1 MATAAATRT
10 NGKEAPGG
18 ARPAGARGPGRH
30 RQLPLVVVGVLLVTG
45 GALVFADASVHLGS
59 REEVL
64 VVARPVSAGQVLKA
78 ADLRTARVSA
88 GSGLQ
93 VVVAGEEAGVV
104 GRRVAVPL
112 VAGALLTAAEVGSAP
127 PVGSGSDEVAVGLKA
142 GAYPPDLAPGDRVE
156 VVPVVSATGTAGPG
170 TSATGS
176 ATGTAAVSGSPVHAT
191 VLAVDTAPAASS
203 GPTVVSLEVASR
215 DAEVVASW
223 AAAGEASL
231 VELGSEG

>member
-1 MATAAATRT
+1 MATTAAATRT
-10 NGKEAPGG
+10 NGKAAPGG

-30 RQLPLVVVGVLLVTG
+30 RQVPLVVVGVLLVAG

-64 VVARPVSAGQVLKA
+64 VVAQPVSAGQVLTG
-78 ADLRTARVSA
+78 ADLRTARVST

-112 VAGALLTAAEVGSAP
+112 VAGALLTEGEVGSAP

-170 TSATGS
+170 TSGTGAGS
-176 ATGTAAVSGSPVHAT
+176 AVSGSPVHAT

-231 VELGSEG
+231 VELGSGG

>member
-1 MATAAATRT
+1 M
-10 NGKEAPGG
+10 
-18 ARPAGARGPGRH
+18 
-30 RQLPLVVVGVLLVTG
+30 LLVLG
-45 GALVFADASVHLGS
+45 CALAFTDASVHLGS

-64 VVARPVSAGQVLKA
+64 VVAQPVSAGQVLTG
-78 ADLRTARVSA
+78 ADLGTARVST

-104 GRRVAVPL
+104 GRRAAVPL
-112 VAGALLTAAEVGSAP
+112 VAGALLTEAEVGSAP

-156 VVPVVSATGTAGPG
+156 VVPVVSSTGPAGSG

-176 ATGTAAVSGSPVHAT
+176 GTAAVSGSPVHAT
-191 VLAVDTAPAASS
+191 VLGVDTAPAASS

-215 DAEVVASW
+215 DAEEVASW

-231 VELGSEG
+231 VELGLGG